1 MIDIDRVYQKVL
13 ALCNKEQKGYFT
25 PQQFNLFAHKAQ
37 MEIFDGYF
45 HDMKMAY
52 HKPKNDMGVAFD
64 EIELIQ
70 EKLHP
75 FWQEMS
81 VVVSLYSVGIGVI
94 PGGED
99 NIEDVFYKIQNIYNN
114 DEKIAEEVSGDE
126 FYRLSNHPLLTP
138 SSSRPVYVREKG
150 NVFISSNYVNTKYFK
165 VLPAPL
171 TPTNWAIHGWG
182 RPATPNW
189 AYVVVQE
196 RALYNGNLS
205 VHFQLHAS
213 EEEKLVARLLQL
225 AGVAIAK
232 PGLVEVGMT
241 DGAQIKQSQND

>member
-1 MIDIDRVYQKVL
+1 MINVDTVYQKVL
-13 ALCNKEQKGYFT
+13 ALSNKEQKGYLT
-25 PQQFNLFAHKAQ
+25 PQQFNLLAHKAQ

-70 EKLHP
+70 EKLHS
-75 FWQEMS
+75 FWKEIS
-81 VVVSLYSVGIGVI
+81 VTVSLYSIGVGII
-94 PGGED
+94 PGGQD
-99 NIEDVFYKIQNIYNN
+99 DIDDVFYKIQNIYND

-138 SSSRPVYVREKG
+138 SASRPVYVREKG
-150 NVFISSNYVNTKYFK
+150 SFLINSVSVISKYFK
-165 VLPAPL
+165 VLPAPT
-171 TPTNWAIHGWG
+171 TPTNWVIHGWEK
-182 RPATPNW
+182 PMTPNW
-189 AYVVVQE
+189 AYVVIQK

-213 EEEKLVARLLQL
+213 EEEKLVARILQL
-225 AGVAIAK
+225 AGVVISK